1 MTFPTNQLVE
11 LCKDFSPNITNE
23 QLEQFDLYAKMLVE
37 WNEKIN
43 LTAITDPEQIVIKH
57 FYDCAL
63 ILKNFGLKQGA
74 SVIDV
79 GTGAGFPGVVLKILR
94 PDIKLTLL
102 DSLNK
107 RINFLNELCAA
118 LKIDVTTIHARAEDA
133 AQKNGLREQ
142 FDVATARAVARLNVL
157 CEYCLPFVK
166 KGGTFLSLK
175 GPAANEEAV
184 EAKNAIK
191 VLGGE
196 LRSICSETIADNE
209 QRCFVIIKKISQT
222 PPKYPRIS
230 AKLKKQ
236 PL

>member
-1 MTFPTNQLVE
+1 MNFPTEKLVG
-11 LCKDFSPNITNE
+11 LCKEFGVGVNDTMLNQFNI
-23 QLEQFDLYAKMLVE
+23 YAKMLVE

-63 ILKNFGLKQGA
+63 ALKHCDIKQNA
-74 SVIDV
+74 LVIDI

-94 PDIKLTLL
+94 PDIELTLL

-107 RINFLNELCAA
+107 RIVFLDELCSA
-118 LKIDVTTIHARAEDA
+118 LNIKVTTIHARAEDG
-133 AQKNGLREQ
+133 AQNPKLREK
-142 FDVATARAVARLNVL
+142 FDIATARAVARLNVL
-157 CEYCLPFVK
+157 CEYCIPFVK
-166 KGGTFLSLK
+166 KGGVFLSLK
-175 GPAANEEAV
+175 GPAANEEVA

-191 VLGGE
+191 ILGGE
-196 LRSICSETIADNE
+196 FSKLDTEIIAEDE

-222 PPKYPRIS
+222 PPKYPRMS

>member
-11 LCKDFSPNITNE
+11 LCKDFSPNISGE
-23 QLEQFDLYAKMLVE
+23 QLEQFNLYAKMLVE

-63 ILKNFGLKQGA
+63 ILKNFELKQGA

-118 LKIDVTTIHARAEDA
+118 LRIDVTTIHARAEDA

-196 LRSICSETIADNE
+196 LQSICSETIADNE

>member
-1 MTFPTNQLVE
+1 MNFPTNKLVE
-11 LCKDFSPNITNE
+11 LCKDFSPNITE
-23 QLEQFDLYAKMLVE
+23 YQLEQFNIYAKMLVE

-63 ILKNFGLKQGA
+63 ILKNCDIKQNA
-74 SVIDV
+74 SIIDV

-107 RINFLNELCAA
+107 RVIFLTELCAA
-118 LKIDVTTIHARAEDA
+118 LKIDATTIHARAEDA
-133 AQKNGLREQ
+133 AQKQELREQ
-142 FDVATARAVARLNVL
+142 FDIATARAVARLNIL
-157 CEYCLPFVK
+157 CEYCIPFVK
-166 KGGTFLSLK
+166 KGGIFLSLK
-175 GPAANEEAV
+175 GPAANEEAA

-196 LRSICSETIADNE
+196 LCKICTETIAEDE
-209 QRCFVIIKKISQT
+209 QRCFVFIKKVSQT